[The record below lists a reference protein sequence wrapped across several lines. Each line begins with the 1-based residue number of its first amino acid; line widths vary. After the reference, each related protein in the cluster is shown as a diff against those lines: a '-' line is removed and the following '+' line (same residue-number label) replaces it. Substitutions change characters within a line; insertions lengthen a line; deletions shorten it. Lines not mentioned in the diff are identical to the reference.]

1 MKFKLFVFLTVTG
14 FLCAYVAAVY
24 AFAYTFGL
32 ILANFYWEY
41 LGVMT

>member
-1 MKFKLFVFLTVTG
+1 MKFKLFAFLTVTG

-32 ILANFYWEY
+32 ILANFYREY